1 MAQVESV
8 LIWSGSEWLSLEGPQ
23 GQAGQSATVDV
34 GTTTTGAAGSDAAV
48 ENVGSTSEAVF
59 NFTIP
64 TGEQGPD
71 GEAGTQQ
78 VGTVTTNQLN
88 PGSNATVVINNSGSA
103 TAAVWDYTFGLA
115 SGAKGEDGKDGQDGT
130 GITIKGQLQVA
141 SQPVAGPPTADNT
154 QHIGDW
160 ANDGQGD
167 AYLDANGALWVGES
181 KLNYPDVG
189 SIQGPP
195 GEDGEDGQP
204 GNAATVSA
212 TASANQVAC
221 DQAATAV
228 VTNNGD
234 ANAAQFAFVF
244 DLPQGCD
251 GEKGDPGQDG
261 ENAEVNVQSTTPT
274 AKAPGA
280 WWLATDPV

>member
-1 MAQVESV
+1 MAEVNDV
-8 LIWSGSEWLSLEGPQ
+8 LIWSGTEWLSLEGPQ
-23 GQAGQSATVDV
+23 GQPGQSATVDV

-48 ENVGSTSEAVF
+48 ENVGSTSAAVF

-64 TGEQGPD
+64 TGAKGPD

-88 PGSNATVVINNSGSA
+88 AGSNATVVINNSGDA
-103 TAAVWDYTFGLA
+103 TNAVWDYTFSLA
-115 SGAKGEDGKDGQDGT
+115 AGADGKDGNPGQDGT
-130 GITIKGQLQVA
+130 GIQIKGQLQVGGN
-141 SQPVAGPPTADNT
+141 PVAGPPTGDNT
-154 QHIGDW
+154 LHIGDW
-160 ANDGQGD
+160 SNDGPGD
-167 AYLDANGALWVGES
+167 AYLDVNGDLWVWES
-181 KLNYPDVG
+181 QFNYVDVG

-195 GEDGEDGQP
+195 GENGQDGQP

-221 DQAATAV
+221 DQAASVV

-234 ANAAQFAFVF
+234 ANAAQFAFAF

-251 GEKGDPGQDG
+251 GAQGDPGKDG
-261 ENAEVNVQSTTPT
+261 ANAEVFVQSGTPV
-274 AKAPGA
+274 ANAPGA
-280 WWLATDPV
+280 LWLKTSS

>member
-1 MAQVESV
+1 MASVNDV

-23 GQAGQSATVDV
+23 GQAGQSATVDA
-34 GTTTTGAAGSDAAV
+34 GTTTTGAAGTDAEV
-48 ENVGSTSEAVF
+48 ENVGSTTEAVF

-64 TGEQGPD
+64 TGAQGPD

-88 PGSNATVVINNSGSA
+88 PGSNATVVINNSGGA

-115 SGAKGEDGKDGQDGT
+115 AGADGKDGAPGADGT
-130 GITIKGQLQVA
+130 GITIKGQLQTA
-141 SQPVAGPPTADNT
+141 GQPVAGPPTADNT

-160 ANDGQGD
+160 ANDGPGD
-167 AYLDANGALWVGES
+167 AYLDSNGDLWVWES
-181 KLNYPDVG
+181 QFNYTDVG

-221 DQAATAV
+221 DQPAAVV

-234 ANAAQFAFVF
+234 ANAAQFAFAF
-244 DLPQGCD
+244 DMPQGCD
-251 GEKGDPGQDG
+251 GEKGDPGKDG
-261 ENAEVNVQSTTPT
+261 ENAEVYVQSGTPT
-274 AKAPGA
+274 ANAPGA
-280 WWLATDPV
+280 LWLATDPS

>member
-1 MAQVESV
+1 MAEVNDV

-34 GTTTTGAAGSDAAV
+34 GTTTTGAAGSDAEV
-48 ENVGSTSEAVF
+48 VNVGSTAEAIF

-64 TGEQGPD
+64 TGAKGPD

-78 VGTVTTNQLN
+78 VGTVTTNQLA
-88 PGSNATVVINNSGSA
+88 PGSDATVVINNGGDA
-103 TAAVWDYTFGLA
+103 TAAVWNYTFGLA
-115 SGAKGEDGKDGQDGT
+115 AGAKGEDGKDGQDGT
-130 GITIKGQLQVA
+130 GVNILGEKDEE
-141 SQPVAGPPTADNT
+141 ADLPDSGNP
-154 QHIGDW
+154 
-160 ANDGQGD
+160 GD
-167 AYLDANGALWVGES
+167 AWLINGDLWVWDAENS
-181 KLNYPDVG
+181 QWIDVG

-212 TASANQVAC
+212 TASANQVEC
-221 DQAATAV
+221 DQSAAVV

-234 ANAAQFAFVF
+234 ANAAQFAFAF

-251 GEKGDPGQDG
+251 GEKGEDGKPGD
-261 ENAEVNVQSTTPT
+261 NAEVFVQSGTPA

-280 WWLATDPV
+280 LWLVTSS